1 MCIGREETNIEERE
15 LTNDHEPCALQVNAS
30 EVVSMNNS
38 FHLY

>member
-1 MCIGREETNIEERE
+1 LGECIGRAEERE